1 VRKWEAMKDL
11 CWRCSCSGLLS
22 AESSFQKLAGFIYSS
37 RVEEMVLDRSLLA
50 FLRREH
56 LCRCLGAISLGGSAP
71 LEVILHLAN
80 EWTMEAES

>member
-1 VRKWEAMKDL
+1 
-11 CWRCSCSGLLS
+11 
-22 AESSFQKLAGFIYSS
+22 
-37 RVEEMVLDRSLLA
+37 MVLDRSLLA